1 MKVNKYIGVTMMA
14 AGVLAAASC
23 TDFDDYNK
31 EVADTTASAT
41 STLWENIKQNS
52 QLSDFA
58 QLVQKAGFDDELS
71 QTHYYTVWAPLNGT
85 FDASA
90 FQNLGNSS
98 LLRQFV
104 KNHIADYRHSA
115 TGALDE
121 RVLMLNEKSYDF
133 AGSAAYTFGEVPLSQ
148 ANLPSSNGLI
158 HTLQGAV
165 PFYPNLYEF
174 ITDSTLAIGK
184 NIDSLRHYFQKYELT
199 YLDEDASV
207 PGPIV
212 DGMQT
217 YVDSVMVTENTL
229 WSMMNVL
236 MTNEDS
242 TYTVLMPTN
251 DAWLNTYNRIKSYYN
266 YAPTT
271 NAEAFQ
277 GGNISATPST
287 LTIDNA
293 YWQDSL
299 ASSHLVRNMFFSNN
313 DIYNQWIEGTPS
325 AYGSDTIR
333 STIRNKFSNPRD
345 ILAQAKQTVELSNGK
360 GYIVDSLAMYPWE
373 TYAPEREV
381 LAASNNNIGRV
392 ATGSY
397 TTHRVHVIGK
407 DQEDEDFS
415 YIHVIPSG
423 GYARPELDLFLP
435 GVLSTTYSFYCVF
448 AYPVDDP
455 LMVDSVPLP
464 NRVIFTLNYCDEKG
478 ALKDYTFLDESE
490 ENISAF
496 QERFNLTDNNTNRT
510 TIRAF
515 SNNPKLLKDT
525 VYLGDFTFPVCYAG
539 LGDEYRPNIKIT
551 SPFSVFNRNLMAAY
565 TRDLRIAAIIM
576 KPKELVAFEESNKQ

>member
-133 AGSAAYTFGEVPLSQ
+133 AGGAAYTFGEVPVSQ

-199 YLDEDASV
+199 YLDEEASV

-229 WSMMNVL
+229 WSMMNVM

-251 DAWLNTYNRIKSYYN
+251 DAWLKTYNRIKSYYN

-407 DQEDEDFS
+407 DQENEDFS

-455 LMVDSVPLP
+455 NVADSTLLP

-478 ALKDYTFLDESE
+478 VLKDYTFLDESE

-515 SNNPKLLKDT
+515 SNNPKLLRDT

>member
-133 AGSAAYTFGEVPLSQ
+133 AGGAAYTFGEVPVSQ

-184 NIDSLRHYFQKYELT
+184 NIDSLRRYFQKYELT
-199 YLDEDASV
+199 YLDEEASV

-229 WSMMNVL
+229 WSMMNVM

-251 DAWLNTYNRIKSYYN
+251 DAWLKTYNRIKSYYN

-407 DQEDEDFS
+407 DQENEDFS

-448 AYPVDDP
+448 AYPTDDP
-455 LMVDSVPLP
+455 NVADSTLLP

-490 ENISAF
+490 ENISSF

>member
-133 AGSAAYTFGEVPLSQ
+133 AGSAAYTFGEVPVSQ

-229 WSMMNVL
+229 WSMMNVM

-373 TYAPEREV
+373 TYAPERKV
-381 LAASNNNIGRV
+381 LTASNNNIGRV

-407 DQEDEDFS
+407 DQENEDFS

-448 AYPVDDP
+448 AYPTDDP
-455 LMVDSVPLP
+455 NVADSTLLP

-515 SNNPKLLKDT
+515 SNNPKLLRDT

>member
-133 AGSAAYTFGEVPLSQ
+133 AGSAAYTFGEVPVSQ

-199 YLDEDASV
+199 YLDEEASV

-229 WSMMNVL
+229 WSMMNVM

-251 DAWLNTYNRIKSYYN
+251 DAWLKTYNRIKSYYN

-381 LAASNNNIGRV
+381 LAASNNNIVRV

-407 DQEDEDFS
+407 DQENEDFS

-448 AYPVDDP
+448 AYPTDDP
-455 LMVDSVPLP
+455 NVADSTLLP

-490 ENISAF
+490 ENISSF

>member
-133 AGSAAYTFGEVPLSQ
+133 AGGAAYTFGEVPVSQ

-165 PFYPNLYEF
+165 PFYPTLYEF

-184 NIDSLRHYFQKYELT
+184 NIDSLRHYFHKYELT
-199 YLDEDASV
+199 YLDEEASV

-229 WSMMNVL
+229 WSMMNVM

-251 DAWLNTYNRIKSYYN
+251 DAWLKTYNRIKSYYN

-407 DQEDEDFS
+407 DQENEDFS

-448 AYPVDDP
+448 AYPTDDP
-455 LMVDSVPLP
+455 NVADSTLLP

-490 ENISAF
+490 ENISSF

>member
-133 AGSAAYTFGEVPLSQ
+133 AGGAAYTFGEVPVSQ

-184 NIDSLRHYFQKYELT
+184 NIDSLRRYFQKYELT

-229 WSMMNVL
+229 WSMMNVM

-251 DAWLNTYNRIKSYYN
+251 DAWLKTYNRIKSYYN

-313 DIYNQWIEGTPS
+313 DIYNQWIDGTPS

-407 DQEDEDFS
+407 NQENDDFS

-448 AYPVDDP
+448 AYPTDDP
-455 LMVDSVPLP
+455 NVADSTLLP

-490 ENISAF
+490 ENISSF

>member
-85 FDASA
+85 FDVSA

-133 AGSAAYTFGEVPLSQ
+133 AGGAAYTFGEVPVSQ

-184 NIDSLRHYFQKYELT
+184 NIDSLRRYFQKYELT
-199 YLDEDASV
+199 YLDEEASV

-229 WSMMNVL
+229 WSMMNVM

-251 DAWLNTYNRIKSYYN
+251 DAWLKTYNRIKSYYN

-407 DQEDEDFS
+407 DQENEDFS

-448 AYPVDDP
+448 AYPTDDP
-455 LMVDSVPLP
+455 NVADSTLLP

-490 ENISAF
+490 ENISSF

>member
-133 AGSAAYTFGEVPLSQ
+133 AGGAAYTFGEVPVSQ

-229 WSMMNVL
+229 WSMMNVM

-397 TTHRVHVIGK
+397 TTHRVHVIGNN
-407 DQEDEDFS
+407 QENDDFS

>member
-133 AGSAAYTFGEVPLSQ
+133 AGSAAYTFGEVPVSQ

-229 WSMMNVL
+229 WSMMNVM

-407 DQEDEDFS
+407 DQENEDFS

-490 ENISAF
+490 ENISSF

>member
-133 AGSAAYTFGEVPLSQ
+133 AGSAAYTFGEVPVSQ

-199 YLDEDASV
+199 YLDEEASV

-381 LAASNNNIGRV
+381 LAASSNNIGRV

-407 DQEDEDFS
+407 NQENDDFS

-455 LMVDSVPLP
+455 NVADSTLLP

>member
-41 STLWENIKQNS
+41 STLWENLKQNS

-133 AGSAAYTFGEVPLSQ
+133 AGSAAYTFGEVPVSQ

-165 PFYPNLYEF
+165 PFYTNLYEF

-229 WSMMNVL
+229 WSMMNVM

-407 DQEDEDFS
+407 DQENEDFS

-448 AYPVDDP
+448 AYPTDDP
-455 LMVDSVPLP
+455 NVADSTLLP

-515 SNNPKLLKDT
+515 SNNPKLLRDT

>member
-133 AGSAAYTFGEVPLSQ
+133 AGGAAYTFGEVPVSQ

-184 NIDSLRHYFQKYELT
+184 NIDSLRRYFQKYELT
-199 YLDEDASV
+199 YLDEEASV

-229 WSMMNVL
+229 WSMMNVM

-251 DAWLNTYNRIKSYYN
+251 DAWLKTYNRIKSYYN

-407 DQEDEDFS
+407 DQENEDFS

-455 LMVDSVPLP
+455 NVADSTLLP

-490 ENISAF
+490 ENISSF

>member
-133 AGSAAYTFGEVPLSQ
+133 AGSAAYTFGEVPVSQ

-229 WSMMNVL
+229 WSMMNVM

-407 DQEDEDFS
+407 DQENEDFS

-448 AYPVDDP
+448 AYPTDDP
-455 LMVDSVPLP
+455 NVADSTLLP

-515 SNNPKLLKDT
+515 SNNPKLLRDT

-576 KPKELVAFEESNKQ
+576 KPKELVAFEDSNKQ

>member
-133 AGSAAYTFGEVPLSQ
+133 AGSAAYTFGEVPVSQ

-199 YLDEDASV
+199 YLDEEASV

-229 WSMMNVL
+229 WSMMNVM

-251 DAWLNTYNRIKSYYN
+251 DAWLKTYNRIKSYYN

-407 DQEDEDFS
+407 DQENEDFS

-455 LMVDSVPLP
+455 NVADSTLLP

-490 ENISAF
+490 ENISSF

>member
-199 YLDEDASV
+199 YLDEEASV

>member
-133 AGSAAYTFGEVPLSQ
+133 AGGAAYTFGEVPVSQ

-199 YLDEDASV
+199 YLDEEASV

-407 DQEDEDFS
+407 DQENEDFS

>member
-58 QLVQKAGFDDELS
+58 QLVQKAGFGDELS

-133 AGSAAYTFGEVPLSQ
+133 AGGAAYTFGEVPVSQ

-184 NIDSLRHYFQKYELT
+184 NIDSLRRYFQKYELT
-199 YLDEDASV
+199 YLDEEASV

-229 WSMMNVL
+229 WSMMNVM

-251 DAWLNTYNRIKSYYN
+251 DAWLKTYNRIKSYYN

-407 DQEDEDFS
+407 DQENEDFS

-448 AYPVDDP
+448 AYPTDDP
-455 LMVDSVPLP
+455 NVADSTLLP

-490 ENISAF
+490 ENISSF